1 MSFRKQGLMNVQIQI
16 TRDVVPITRTYIAEA
31 EARLRRAE
39 KKKAPKFQLAG
50 E

>member
-1 MSFRKQGLMNVQIQI
+1 MPFRTQGLTNVQIQR
-16 TRDVVPITRTYIAEA
+16 RDVVPMTRTYIAEA

-39 KKKAPKFQLAG
+39 KKKAQKFQLAG